1 MSSLRLRAGSIAFA
15 AAIAILAPAPSDR
28 TISAQQE
35 PVVERVPTATL
46 IPAPAISFGG
56 VSDSNS
62 PAVWETVNGQLRF
75 FTFTSVSGW
84 ATRHVGTQLSTLF
97 TVGGIGFEPVAPPH
111 GVWLEAIIPDVDGT
125 WYGYYHNERPAEVC
139 DDPRTIPR
147 IGAARSRDFG
157 STWEDLGIL
166 LEAPP
171 GSHDCDSTNTYFVGG
186 VGDFSVMLDHDE
198 KDLYFFFSQY
208 AEQERTQGVAVGR
221 LAWSDRDDPVGKIS
235 VWYRNQTWIPARR
248 LRVMSEDPVY
258 VYPGGMPIYRVV
270 DGWHEDQVVDAF
282 WGPSVHW
289 NTYLQQYVMLLN
301 RARSTS
307 WQQEGIY
314 VAFSPTLDNPMSWST
329 PQRLLTGGQWYPQ
342 VIGTEAGS
350 GTDRIAGQ
358 RARFFL
364 GGRSQYFIQFSK

>member
-1 MSSLRLRAGSIAFA
+1 MATTTTSGRPRCATIRA
-15 AAIAILAPAPSDR
+15 
-28 TISAQQE
+28 
-35 PVVERVPTATL
+35 
-46 IPAPAISFGG
+46 
-56 VSDSNS
+56 
-62 PAVWETVNGQLRF
+62 RF
-75 FTFTSVSGW
+75 RES
-84 ATRHVGTQLSTLF
+84 
-97 TVGGIGFEPVAPPH
+97 APP
-111 GVWLEAIIPDVDGT
+111 GRGT
-125 WYGYYHNERPAEVC
+125 S
-139 DDPRTIPR
+139 
-147 IGAARSRDFG
+147 GA
-157 STWEDLGIL
+157 TWDDLGIL

-198 KDLYFFFSQY
+198 RDLYFFFSQY
-208 AEQERTQGVAVGR
+208 AERSGR
-221 LAWSDRDDPVGKIS
+221 RASRWRDWRGRIGTIRSGRSRCGSAD
-235 VWYRNQTWIPARR
+235 QTWIPARR

-258 VYPGGMPIYRVV
+258 AYPGGMPIYRVV

-314 VAFSPTLDNPMSWST
+314 VAFSPTLDNPMSWSP